1 MEATARASRDVA
13 GARSSA
19 RQGGCGG
26 SFPALA
32 GANASSRFV
41 VGVFHALASARPQ
54 ALSRTCGGL
63 ARVDHRSRE
72 SGQSLAEY
80 ALIVALIVIVA
91 LVALTLFGTQIN
103 DILSMI
109 ANQING

>member
-1 MEATARASRDVA
+1 MKRATRNP
-13 GARSSA
+13 G
-19 RQGGCGG
+19 
-26 SFPALA
+26 
-32 GANASSRFV
+32 
-41 VGVFHALASARPQ
+41 
-54 ALSRTCGGL
+54 
-63 ARVDHRSRE
+63 E
-72 SGQSLAEY
+72 SCQSLALY

>member
-1 MEATARASRDVA
+1 VSGRRDGHQ
-13 GARSSA
+13 GAES
-19 RQGGCGG
+19 GG
-26 SFPALA
+26 
-32 GANASSRFV
+32 
-41 VGVFHALASARPQ
+41 
-54 ALSRTCGGL
+54 RT
-63 ARVDHRSRE
+63 E

>member
-1 MEATARASRDVA
+1 VIVPDMT
-13 GARSSA
+13 RS
-19 RQGGCGG
+19 
-26 SFPALA
+26 
-32 GANASSRFV
+32 
-41 VGVFHALASARPQ
+41 
-54 ALSRTCGGL
+54 
-63 ARVDHRSRE
+63 

-103 DILSMI
+103 DFLSVI